1 MIFIIKNRWQRNQKK
16 KALLQQGHFLNNQKE
31 SALVL
36 FRRKSRAKINNQST
50 IRKDI
55 KVKEDEKYIVREFNQ
70 RMS

>member
-1 MIFIIKNRWQRNQKK
+1 
-16 KALLQQGHFLNNQKE
+16 
-31 SALVL
+31 L

-50 IRKDI
+50 IRKNI

>member
-1 MIFIIKNRWQRNQKK
+1 
-16 KALLQQGHFLNNQKE
+16 
-31 SALVL
+31 L
-36 FRRKSRAKINNQST
+36 FQRKSRAKINNQST